1 LGFLFFLP
9 KILPLGPKNGGYDVF
24 SQNKKMQTKSKVRE
38 RELER
43 IDAEIRNGHRLVHL
57 MVIQATIQDDKS
69 KNEISAEIRLLLSGS
84 RYISEVVNEHPDPL
98 SFLAS
103 RCQRNDRSCQ
113 LVFDG
118 GLPVHK
124 SPKCPTASGERLHE
138 LVKSKKS
145 YAANWGSRLGSA
157 VHIRG
162 IETGRSASVVVRDRG
177 PAKRL
182 KSRIIDLDRDTF
194 IYLCGSAERG
204 LCKVEVTE

>member
-1 LGFLFFLP
+1 MFSRRIKKCRQNQKCESANLSASTQKSETVADWFTVWLFRQRFRMTSQKMKSARKSVCFFLEA
-9 KILPLGPKNGGYDVF
+9 G
-24 SQNKKMQTKSKVRE
+24 
-38 RELER
+38 
-43 IDAEIRNGHRLVHL
+43 
-57 MVIQATIQDDKS
+57 
-69 KNEISAEIRLLLSGS
+69 ISARSLMSILILCLFLPQDASAMTG
-84 RYISEVVNEHPDPL
+84 
-98 SFLAS
+98 LAS
-103 RCQRNDRSCQ
+103 WYSTEACQFN
-113 LVFDG
+113 
-118 GLPVHK
+118 K

-138 LVKSKKS
+138 LIKSKKS